1 MQRVEATDFEG
12 NTIEVDVA
20 KLRWRPSAYGVVI
33 NEGKIL
39 LLKQTNGYDLPGG
52 GVEMGESPETAVVRE
67 VKEETGLDVSSPKLL
82 GVETSFYKP
91 FNTENLFVQS
101 LMIYYECSLEG
112 GVMSN
117 EGYDEA
123 EKLYALGAEWV
134 AVKDLDSIKLGTSV
148 DFRKYIKEIE
158 E

>member
-1 MQRVEATDFEG
+1 MQRVKATDFEG

-33 NEGKIL
+33 NEGKVL

-52 GVEMGESPETAVVRE
+52 GVEMGERPEMAVVRE
-67 VKEETGLDVSSPKLL
+67 VEEETGHDVSSPKLL

-123 EKLYALGAEWV
+123 EKLYTLGAEWV
-134 AVKDLDSIKLGTSV
+134 AVKDLGSIKLGTSV